1 MKIIEAKVSVKTKLA
16 GLWIALMFCYAYA
29 DILAHMR
36 SDILEDLLA
45 GTAGGIQITQEAL
58 LASAILMVIP
68 ILMIFL
74 SLALKP
80 KANRWINMII
90 GIVYVA
96 INLITML
103 TTGGAWIYYYVFAV
117 VEVVFSALIV
127 WYAWKWE

>member
-1 MKIIEAKVSVKTKLA
+1 MEDVKVSVKIKLA
-16 GLWIALMFCYAYA
+16 GLWTAVMFCYTYA

-36 SDILEDLLA
+36 SDIVEGIIAGELE
-45 GTAGGIQITQEAL
+45 GIQITQQML
-58 LASAILMVIP
+58 VASAILMLIP

-80 KANRWINMII
+80 KTNRWANII
-90 GIVYVA
+90 LGIVYFA

-103 TTGGAWIYYYVFAV
+103 TTGGAWIYYYVFAT

-127 WYAWKWE
+127 WYAMKWK

>member
-1 MKIIEAKVSVKTKLA
+1 VKTVEDVKIKLA
-16 GLWIALMFCYAYA
+16 GLWTALMFCFTYA

-36 SDILEDLLA
+36 SDIIEGIIVGELE
-45 GTAGGIQITQEAL
+45 GIQITQEML
-58 LASAILMVIP
+58 LASAILMLIP

-80 KANRWINMII
+80 KANRWINII
-90 GIVYVA
+90 LGIVYVA

-103 TTGGAWIYYYVFAV
+103 TTGGAWVYYYVFAV

-127 WYAWKWE
+127 WFAWRWK